1 VGAGVLTAAPR
12 AARAHDAPERAGAAA
27 LPGSPSPSLAVI
39 GPAPPFT
46 LVDPTGR
53 SVSLAD
59 YTGRVVL
66 LSFVYTTCRSACPLV
81 TQRMAVLQ
89 RRLREAG
96 LFGSRVGFVSITVD
110 PDRDG
115 AATLARYAKA
125 FGADPRGWT
134 LAALVGL
141 AAQTSQAQETAE
153 PPSAPTVLPPVV
165 VTAPPPVA
173 ASSEVLIPG
182 RDFELRPQ
190 GRPADMVR
198 LIPGFVISQHQGGGK
213 AEQYFLRGFDADHG
227 TVKLVDGLKGPYFV
241 EFGDF
246 ATAGAVNFVTKDLVD
261 ANTVEV
267 AGGMFNTQRYLT
279 LLSPTRDALKS
290 LVAIDA
296 YRSDGPFEHGNG
308 YERFNIFAKA
318 S

>member
-1 VGAGVLTAAPR
+1 MFIPRRIVGVIL
-12 AARAHDAPERAGAAA
+12 AGALLVA
-27 LPGSPSPSLAVI
+27 PGAEGQAPPA
-39 GPAPPFT
+39 PAPP
-46 LVDPTGR
+46 
-53 SVSLAD
+53 
-59 YTGRVVL
+59 
-66 LSFVYTTCRSACPLV
+66 
-81 TQRMAVLQ
+81 
-89 RRLREAG
+89 
-96 LFGSRVGFVSITVD
+96 
-110 PDRDG
+110 
-115 AATLARYAKA
+115 
-125 FGADPRGWT
+125 PRT
-134 LAALVGL
+134 DE
-141 AAQTSQAQETAE
+141 QT
-153 PPSAPTVLPPVV
+153 LPPVT
-165 VTAPPPVA
+165 VTAPAPVS
-173 ASSEVLIPG
+173 ASSETLVPG

-190 GRPADMVR
+190 GRPADVVR

-227 TVKLVDGLKGPYFV
+227 TDVALFVDGMPVNLRSHAHGQGYADLHFLIPETVKLVDGLKGPYFV

-267 AGGMFNTQRYLT
+267 AGGTFNTQRYLT

-318 S
+318 SASLAEGMDLSLWASASEALAFAKM